1 MVDSSERSV
10 LNICPFSH
18 FDNADVETYEHN
30 MSMAAWNL
38 KAALDFLDRDDTH
51 RFCIGQTTLLEG
63 FQKLFPNYWDA
74 LQERILEGSLELVGG
89 TYVMPDFVIPDGES
103 IARQFLFGKRYAKQ
117 KLGVDIQTGW
127 AIDSAGFCSQIPQ
140 ILRLSGI
147 DSLFFS
153 RGMPYDGPS
162 EFSLVA
168 PDGSRVFA
176 VWLSEGYDL
185 AAWLSESKREAF
197 SQVMLAIEKKMARN
211 ISGNLFLAM
220 GGELVAPPMQ
230 LSEVIEAWNE
240 FFGDMASTI
249 VTPLEYVEKM
259 KSVQARLPK
268 ISGPLLSNRFRHI
281 ASGGLSSRVELKLLN
296 RRLESLLYVTEVC
309 LALSQNH
316 NRSKALDNVWKM
328 LLFNQDHN
336 IIRGICGDKP
346 YRMALRRYTNAVE
359 KADMILENELQ
370 TLATE
375 LMTKEGLGSILVVN
389 PLSWVRTDVA
399 RVHLDDAKLGKNIE
413 IVDSEGEIV
422 PHQIIETENGFEELL
437 FIAEN
442 MPSTGFRIYNVREGA
457 EESEFD
463 DPLEC
468 GDSWME
474 SNELV
479 IEFDEYS
486 GSLCRLFDKTNGAE
500 VFNGMAHTISVE
512 NEVGDLYAHDSSQL
526 ASEKQKLDSS
536 RNEGDMAVIESGP
549 VAAIAEIH
557 STISESPFT
566 QRFTLYK
573 SIRRVDTE
581 TNLNFKGVHR
591 RVRLRFPTNTY
602 SDRVVVGAQFGS
614 ETRFLGNPD
623 CGSQRTSKDFPA
635 LDWVDCSGPNTG
647 VCFSNVGLHEYSYQ
661 DGILEVT
668 LLRSVDWLSH
678 GKYDDQVATP
688 LAKEEGMHTFRGSII
703 PHNGDWREAKV
714 WRRSTEHRIP
724 LLCSLIDGSLA
735 SDANRELS
743 WLKIEGCDLCLSCL
757 KPTENPH
764 EYVLRLYEPCGNEG
778 TSELQFHRELN
789 SIELTD
795 MCEETIGSV
804 SFDGK
809 KAEIHV
815 DPHTI
820 LTLRVE
826 FA

>member
-1 MVDSSERSV
+1 MDSSERSV

-38 KAALDFLDRDDTH
+38 KAVLDFLDRDDKH

-63 FQKLFPNYWDA
+63 FQKLFPNYWDK

-89 TYVMPDFVIPDGES
+89 TYVMPDFVLPDGES
-103 IARQFLFGKRYAKQ
+103 IARQFVFGKRYAKQ

-147 DSLFFS
+147 DSLFLS

-176 VWLSEGYDL
+176 IWLSEGYDL

-197 SQVMLAIEKKMARN
+197 SQVMLAIDKKMTRN
-211 ISGNLFLAM
+211 VSGNLFLAM

-230 LSEVIEAWNE
+230 LSEVIETWNE
-240 FFGDMASTI
+240 LFGDMRSTI
-249 VTPLEYVEKM
+249 VTPSEYVEKI
-259 KSVQARLPK
+259 KSVQAKLPK
-268 ISGPLLSNRFRHI
+268 IQGPLLSNRFRHV

-296 RRLESLLYVTEVC
+296 RKLEGLLYVTEIC
-309 LALSQNH
+309 LALSENH
-316 NRSKALDNVWKM
+316 SKSKALDNEWKM

-346 YRMALRRYTNAVE
+346 YRMALRRYNNAIE
-359 KADMILENELQ
+359 KADGILENQLR
-370 TLATE
+370 TLGADLATDD
-375 LMTKEGLGSILVVN
+375 GVGSILVVN
-389 PLSWVRTDVA
+389 PLSWIRTDVA
-399 RVHLDDAKLGKNIE
+399 RVRLGNVELSENIE
-413 IVDSEGEIV
+413 IINPAGEVV
-422 PHQIIETENGFEELL
+422 PHQIVEDDNGLVEAV

-442 MPSTGFRIYNVREGA
+442 MPSTGFRIYTIREEV

-463 DPLEC
+463 SLLEC

-474 SNELV
+474 SNEFVLN
-479 IEFDEYS
+479 FDEYS
-486 GSLCRLFDKTNGAE
+486 GSLCRLFDKTNEGE
-500 VFNGMAHTISVE
+500 VFNGMGPTISVE
-512 NEVGDLYAHDSSQL
+512 NEVGDLYSHHSSEL

-536 RNEGDMAVIESGP
+536 RNEGEIKIIESGP
-549 VAAIAEIH
+549 IAAIAEIH
-557 STISESPFT
+557 GTISESPFK
-566 QRFTLYK
+566 QRVTLYR
-573 SIRRVDTE
+573 SIRRIDIE
-581 TNLNFKGVHR
+581 TKLDFKGIHR
-591 RVRLRFPTNTY
+591 RVRLRFPTHVYADEVT
-602 SDRVVVGAQFGS
+602 VGAQFGVEKRHLENHDFRS
-614 ETRFLGNPD
+614 RRELE
-623 CGSQRTSKDFPA
+623 DFPA
-635 LDWVDCSGPNTG
+635 LDWVDCSGPDSG
-647 VCFSNVGLHEYSYQ
+647 ICFSNVGLHEYSFQ

-678 GKYDDQVATP
+678 GKHDTQVRTP
-688 LAKEEGMHTFRGSII
+688 LAKEEGIHTFRGSII
-703 PHNGDWREAKV
+703 PHDGDWQEARV
-714 WRRSTEHRIP
+714 WRSSTEHRIP
-724 LLCSLIDGSLA
+724 LVCSFVDGSLNPN
-735 SDANRELS
+735 SKRELS
-743 WLKIEGCDLCLSCL
+743 WLRVEGCDLCLSCL
-757 KPTENPH
+757 RPTETPN

-778 TSELQFHRELN
+778 TSELQFYRRLS

-795 MCEETIGSV
+795 ICEETIGSV
-804 SFDGK
+804 SFEGNT
-809 KAEIHV
+809 AEIHV
-815 DPHTI
+815 DPYTI